1 MLADMGKHASPPK
14 LTAVPSPLSVNGVEV
29 KALEARI
36 KELEQLLR
44 LHESRGMEQQ
54 NLQNTSR
61 VSRLSPDAAGE
72 EDEEDTDREAEKV
85 TFKHQRQF
93 SARERLLRE
102 SAEEAEAA
110 AEAAEKRLVEDRAR
124 LRMVHL
130 ARVLVIRHQHRS
142 LLRDACRHF
151 RGRRDLAPSSAAVS
165 LSVPGQRGLRANQ
178 APTTP

>member
-14 LTAVPSPLSVNGVEV
+14 LTATPSPPSMNGIEV

-110 AEAAEKRLVEDRAR
+110 AEAAACPLPAHALKTSQMRPLWCLSF
-124 LRMVHL
+124 LRSVG
-130 ARVLVIRHQHRS
+130 S
-142 LLRDACRHF
+142 L
-151 RGRRDLAPSSAAVS
+151 
-165 LSVPGQRGLRANQ
+165 
-178 APTTP
+178 TTG